1 MDRQLDNAP
10 LALVADDDD
19 DIARLV
25 CHHLRRI
32 GVRTLQVSEGAEAL
46 RMAMQERPDLLVLDI
61 GMPGLEGTAVSR
73 LVHAQSD
80 DPPPVIFLTARTRA
94 RDVEEAIAAGAVDY
108 LTKPFT
114 GADLTARVR
123 AVLGIAA

>member
-1 MDRQLDNAP
+1 VDRDLDSAP
-10 LALVADDDD
+10 LALVADDDA

-32 GVRTLQVSEGAEAL
+32 GLRTLQVSEGVEAL
-46 RMAMQERPDLLVLDI
+46 RVAMQERPDLLVLDI

-73 LVHAQSD
+73 IVNAQD
-80 DPPPVIFLTARTRA
+80 DDAPPVIFVTARTRA
-94 RDVEEAIAAGAVDY
+94 RDVAEAIEAGGADY

-114 GADLTARVR
+114 GAELTARVR
-123 AVLGIAA
+123 AVLDL